1 MEKLN
6 KLKEERLAK
15 LESLRQDYFAR
26 LKKEE
31 DLLKENYNK
40 ELVQVLK
47 KELDLEPNS
56 YYVIWNKEVSEIG
69 GMPLRENISFGKTG
83 SFGYDVEGLPMME
96 IGETFGIEFKSSE
109 LLRKIDK
116 KVPRWSPAYCSLAN
130 KRYSDSFERKKF
142 GNTMIPIVAGT
153 QRISEGVY
161 YRMLEILNVD
171 SGEGYM
177 LMSEKYRKIKEE
189 LKALGLKVRVHLL

>member
-69 GMPLRENISFGKTG
+69 GKPLRENISFGKIG

-109 LLRKIDK
+109 LLRIMVKN
-116 KVPRWSPAYCSLAN
+116 SPAYRSLATN

-153 QRISEGVY
+153 QRISEVVY

-177 LMSEKYRKIKEE
+177 LMSEKHRKIKEE